1 MKFTLLG
8 SAHFTQLPFL
18 DFLQSFTENKKV
30 DWSNR
35 LCKIFECR
43 QTNGRAR
50 SWCTIEILLSI
61 HPLTFLVHLINDAKA
76 FFFFDQV
83 DVILFSVQKQNNLL
97 HFVANSF
104 FADIVIVFDIISY
117 FPYVYQIFSPGF
129 LPKPQG
135 SSTNKYLR
143 ARLVWS
149 INSFPFFKD
158 IDPAKAGWLFQP
170 LPQLIHDLACWL
182 SLGIYFKGWGEIL
195 QTLTYFFLKEW
206 GTYTEL

>member
-117 FPYVYQIFSPGF
+117 FPMSTKYSVQDFYLNLRVALRINTCAHVSFDQSILSPFLRISTQQRPDGSFS
-129 LPKPQG
+129 L
-135 SSTNKYLR
+135 YR
-143 ARLVWS
+143 
-149 INSFPFFKD
+149 NSYMT
-158 IDPAKAGWLFQP
+158 L
-170 LPQLIHDLACWL
+170 LADCL
-182 SLGIYFKGWGEIL
+182 
-195 QTLTYFFLKEW
+195 
-206 GTYTEL
+206 